1 MNLFTSEEDL
11 ARFRKAARITA
22 KARDFGLKLIEPG
35 ARLIDVAEAVEEEIR
50 RLGGEP
56 AFPAQ
61 ISLNHIAAHYCSSP
75 GDELRFQAGDVAKL
89 DVGAHVEG
97 YVGDSAGSVDLG
109 GHSMLVEASRQAL
122 KNAIQTIKPGVPIG
136 EVGHAV
142 NAAITGMG
150 FKPVANL
157 TGHAVGIYQV
167 HGEPQIPNVPER
179 NRSVFVKGQVLAVEP
194 FATTGKGVV
203 RERGQPEIFSVK
215 GRIKLKKGMDEEV
228 VEAITAF
235 NGLPFARRTLAER
248 FPLERVN
255 PTLSQMLKRG
265 SLHAYPPLT
274 EAEGVHISQAEHT
287 VYIGDE
293 VEVLTLPG

>member
-1 MNLFTSEEDL
+1 MNFFTREEDL
-11 ARFRKAARITA
+11 NKFRAAARITA
-22 KARDFGLKLIEPG
+22 KARDFGLELIVPG
-35 ARLIDVAEAVEEEIR
+35 ARLLDVAEAVEDEIR
-50 RLGGEP
+50 RLGGKP

-61 ISLNHIAAHYCSSP
+61 ISMNHIAAHFCSP
-75 GDELRFQAGDVAKL
+75 PDDDLAFKPGDVAKL
-89 DVGAHVEG
+89 DVGAHVDG

-109 GHSMLVEASRQAL
+109 GHGLLVEASRLAL
-122 KNAIQTIKPGVPIG
+122 KSAIQAIKPGVPIS

-179 NRSVFVKGQVLAVEP
+179 NRNVFMKGQVLAIEP

-203 RERGQPEIFSVK
+203 RERGQPEIFSVR
-215 GRIKLKKGMDEEV
+215 GRLKIKKGMDEEV
-228 VEAITAF
+228 IEAIAAF
-235 NGLPFARRTLAER
+235 NGLPFARRNLAENL
-248 FPLERVN
+248 PLEKVN
-255 PTLSQMLKRG
+255 PTLAQLLKRG
-265 SLHAYPPLT
+265 ALHAYPPLT
-274 EAEGVHISQAEHT
+274 EAEGIHISQAEHT

-293 VEVLTLPG
+293 VEVLTRAE